1 MFCLVFLGFALQ
13 NLIYITIFSEKFPH
27 QCKEQTN
34 SKVPLT
40 FPHCTGPHL
49 EYGSHVYVKNK
60 LGSQIYSLVYN
71 VNASFIRLENLI
83 YQNNPFI
90 ICTIDQSSI
99 QHLTLNRLNIT
110 KPIFLN
116 MYHFSSTLVLLK
128 CHDPFLEYAT
138 FESCL
143 SCSSLI
149 WAQNFSIIQCIV
161 NFNTIPY
168 SSKLSLRITS
178 L

>member
-1 MFCLVFLGFALQ
+1 MKNFHIDTRNKLTAKCLQ
-13 NLIYITIFSEKFPH
+13 TFS
-27 QCKEQTN
+27 
-34 SKVPLT
+34 
-40 FPHCTGPHL
+40 HCTGPHL

-60 LGSQIYSLVYN
+60 LGSQIYSLVYK

-116 MYHFSSTLVLLK
+116 VYHFWSTLVLLK
-128 CHDPFLEYAT
+128 YHDLFLEYAI

>member
-1 MFCLVFLGFALQ
+1 MKNFHIDTRNKLTAKCLQ
-13 NLIYITIFSEKFPH
+13 TFS
-27 QCKEQTN
+27 
-34 SKVPLT
+34 
-40 FPHCTGPHL
+40 HCTGPHL

-60 LGSQIYSLVYN
+60 LGSQIYSLVYK

>member
-1 MFCLVFLGFALQ
+1 MKNFHIDTRNKLTAKCLQ
-13 NLIYITIFSEKFPH
+13 TFS
-27 QCKEQTN
+27 
-34 SKVPLT
+34 
-40 FPHCTGPHL
+40 HCTGPHL

-60 LGSQIYSLVYN
+60 LGSQIYSLVYK

-99 QHLTLNRLNIT
+99 QHLTLNRLNST

>member
-1 MFCLVFLGFALQ
+1 MKNFHIDTRNKLTAKCLQ
-13 NLIYITIFSEKFPH
+13 TFS
-27 QCKEQTN
+27 
-34 SKVPLT
+34 
-40 FPHCTGPHL
+40 HCTGPHL

-60 LGSQIYSLVYN
+60 LGSQIYSLVYK

-161 NFNTIPY
+161 NFNTITY

>member
-1 MFCLVFLGFALQ
+1 MKNFHINARNKLTAKCL
-13 NLIYITIFSEKFPH
+13 
-27 QCKEQTN
+27 
-34 SKVPLT
+34 LT
-40 FPHCTGPHL
+40 FSHCTGPHL

-116 MYHFSSTLVLLK
+116 MYHFLSTLVLLK
-128 CHDPFLEYAT
+128 YHDPFLEYAT